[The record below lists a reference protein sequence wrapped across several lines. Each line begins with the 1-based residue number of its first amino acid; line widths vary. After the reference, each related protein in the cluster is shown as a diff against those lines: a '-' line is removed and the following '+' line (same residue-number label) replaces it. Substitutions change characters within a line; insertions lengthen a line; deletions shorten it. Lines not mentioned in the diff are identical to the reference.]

1 MTPADDTTIDVGSW
15 FRTLVRNWWVILALV
30 VLGAVVGG
38 VVTMLTPKEYSATSS
53 VYIGQTTDALGQAM
67 AGLNSN
73 PKAATQL
80 LASQALLDQAAQATG
95 MGMKPGRLRRETTVE
110 TPSQTIKTTVSAVN
124 IVVITVTDTKK
135 VRATA
140 AANALADALVAK
152 LSPSVEA
159 KVTLLEQQLA
169 DGQKAEAAATARSNV
184 SQAAITAIA
193 KGGGTAAEKAA
204 IAAALA
210 DAKVQADAIARGTGL
225 TITGVLSVSA
235 SVSPYGPVPLG
246 IVAPA
251 LGMDTTGSTPAQ
263 PPVVAQESLTAFLRA
278 LQDLT
283 GDPKWAQPAPAAIE
297 SIPLDQIPAHM
308 AATAAKRPSTPA

>member
-1 MTPADDTTIDVGSW
+1 MTAADDTTIDVGSW
-15 FRTLVRNWWVILALV
+15 FTTLLRNWWVILALV

-80 LASQALLDQAAQATG
+80 LASQALLDEAAKATG
-95 MGMKPGRLRRETTVE
+95 MNMTSSRLRRETTVE

-140 AANALADALVAK
+140 AANALANALVAK

-169 DGQKAEAAATARSNV
+169 EGTTAEAAATARSNA

-204 IAAALA
+204 AAAPYVAVSQAAASELA
-210 DAKVQADAIARGTGL
+210 TLQVADQATALRLEVAKTVEMPQILHVAKVPDSPSGPSRTLNVAAGALAGL
-225 TITGVLSVSA
+225 VVGV
-235 SVSPYGPVPLG
+235 
-246 IVAPA
+246 IVAIVRRRVRGA
-251 LGMDTTGSTPAQ
+251 
-263 PPVVAQESLTAFLRA
+263 
-278 LQDLT
+278 
-283 GDPKWAQPAPAAIE
+283 
-297 SIPLDQIPAHM
+297 
-308 AATAAKRPSTPA
+308 

>member
-1 MTPADDTTIDVGSW
+1 MTAADDTTIDVGSW
-15 FRTLVRNWWVILALV
+15 FTTLLRNWWVILALV

-38 VVTMLTPKEYSATSS
+38 VVTMLTPKQYSATSS

-80 LASQALLDQAAQATG
+80 LASQALLNEAAKATG
-95 MGMKPGRLRRETTVE
+95 MGMTSGKLRREITVE

-135 VRATA
+135 VRAAA
-140 AANALADALVAK
+140 AANALANALVAK

-159 KVTLLEQQLA
+159 KVTLLEQLLA
-169 DGQKAEAAATARSNV
+169 EGTKAEAAATARSNV

-204 IAAALA
+204 AAAPYVAVSQAAASELA
-210 DAKVQADAIARGTGL
+210 TLQVADQATALRLEVAKTVEMPQILHVAKVPDSPSGPSRTLNVAAGALAGL
-225 TITGVLSVSA
+225 VVGV
-235 SVSPYGPVPLG
+235 
-246 IVAPA
+246 IVAFVRRRVRGA
-251 LGMDTTGSTPAQ
+251 
-263 PPVVAQESLTAFLRA
+263 
-278 LQDLT
+278 
-283 GDPKWAQPAPAAIE
+283 
-297 SIPLDQIPAHM
+297 
-308 AATAAKRPSTPA
+308 